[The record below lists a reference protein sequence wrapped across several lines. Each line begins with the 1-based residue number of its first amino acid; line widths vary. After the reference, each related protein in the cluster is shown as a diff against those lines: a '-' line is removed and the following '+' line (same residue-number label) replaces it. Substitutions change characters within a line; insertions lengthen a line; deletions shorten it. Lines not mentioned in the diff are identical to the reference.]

1 MADQPISLDK
11 SIPVKEPPGRGD
23 LLDMPIRRALF
34 TLAWP
39 TVLAVLL
46 EHAAT
51 TVDMIMVGR
60 LGAVEI
66 ASVVFS
72 SMINWTLTAAV
83 SNKPLNL
90 GVVEASAFVAN
101 LFDSA
106 ALTAIGGLSAGL
118 LGGSKQTRAGATLE
132 ALLGLMFARAPFD
145 IDAVDIQLENM
156 VITNISRTKTPENEQ
171 AIEFVAE
178 LMELP
183 LISTVISTN
192 QPAQS
197 ELRDGDPAK
206 TQAAADVNKGEV
218 GTEATSIADAVS
230 AGLIL

>member
-1 MADQPISLDK
+1 MSIISLFTKKSPTFSVGGSIISFDAVLEDTLEAEVTYPVFPLEIGANATDHGIIQPI
-11 SIPVKEPPGRGD
+11 R
-23 LLDMPIRRALF
+23 
-34 TLAWP
+34 
-39 TVLAVLL
+39 
-46 EHAAT
+46 
-51 TVDMIMVGR
+51 
-60 LGAVEI
+60 
-66 ASVVFS
+66 
-72 SMINWTLTAAV
+72 WTLTAAV
-83 SNKPLNL
+83 SNNPLNL

-156 VITNISRTKTPENEQ
+156 VITNIARTKTPENEQ
-171 AIEFVAE
+171 GIEFVAE

-192 QPAQS
+192 QPAQDQ
-197 ELRDGDPAK
+197 LREGDPAK
-206 TQAAADVNKGEV
+206 TQAAADVSKGEV
-218 GTEATSIADAVS
+218 GTKETSIADAVS